1 MDTHQTDTPTADT
14 PVIRSRG
21 VRVPKNPS
29 VMTPKIKRSLRLHG
43 YEGKEVNAA
52 MRVVKAGDTVLE
64 LGGGIGF
71 VSTILAK
78 KRDVK
83 AIHTFEANPHLIN
96 FQHQMHALNDVDT
109 ITTYN
114 ALLAARKGKPQKFY
128 VRENFL
134 ASSLEPEVTN
144 MPVKSVEEVE
154 VLGINATFNQ
164 IKPDVFICDIEG
176 AEADLLPHLKY
187 SGLRA
192 AVIELHP
199 QWIGAKGVRAVFDAM
214 HEAGLTYFP
223 RLSDQK
229 VVCFRKEW
237 DTK

>member
-1 MDTHQTDTPTADT
+1 MDSQTDTPLPHT

-21 VRVPKNPS
+21 VRVPKDPA

-52 MRVVKAGDTVLE
+52 LRVVTTGDTVLE
-64 LGGGIGF
+64 LGGGIGY

-78 KRDVK
+78 KRKVK
-83 AIHTFEANPHLIN
+83 AIHTFEANPHLIG
-96 FQHQMHALNDVDT
+96 FQRQMHALNDVST
-109 ITTYN
+109 ITTHN
-114 ALLAARKGKPQKFY
+114 ALLAARKGKPQSFY

-154 VLGINATFNQ
+154 VLGINTMFNK

-187 SGLRA
+187 DGLRA

-199 QWIGAKGVRAVFDAM
+199 QWIGAAGVRAVFDAM
-214 HEAGLTYFP
+214 HTAGLTYFP

-229 VVCFRKEW
+229 VVCFRRDW
-237 DTK
+237 PTK